1 MRENKRTLKEIKKKK
16 KKSKEHTKK
25 MYNIKN
31 YDKMEMI
38 QETKQLKKKYFLRTH
53 KTK

>member
-1 MRENKRTLKEIKKKK
+1 MRENKRTLKEIKNK

-38 QETKQLKKKYFLRTH
+38 
-53 KTK
+53 